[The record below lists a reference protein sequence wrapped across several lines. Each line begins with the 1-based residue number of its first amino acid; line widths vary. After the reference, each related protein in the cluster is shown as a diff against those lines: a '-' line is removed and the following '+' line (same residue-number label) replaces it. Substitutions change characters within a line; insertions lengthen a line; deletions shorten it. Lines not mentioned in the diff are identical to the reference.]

1 MKLTNARLHEA
12 DSVVDHLCLQITAL
26 QTVGDPMRDRYV
38 GFCALTIA
46 THAESTIKDLI
57 LDFCKAENR
66 YLHAV
71 FDKELE
77 RFNARI
83 AHDALSTL
91 LLRFDES
98 HSKRF
103 KELCSRVRRAYLVSS
118 TLGYDPLA
126 SYKSMLG
133 VRHSFVH
140 NINANFTN
148 ITVTDLRKYSQSAKL
163 VVAAFGRSIGN

>member
-1 MKLTNARLHEA
+1 MKLTNTRLHEA
-12 DSVVDHLCLQITAL
+12 DRVVDHLCLQITAL
-26 QTVGDPMRDRYV
+26 QATGDPMRDRYV

-77 RFNARI
+77 KFNARI
-83 AHDALSTL
+83 AYDALVTL

-103 KELCSRVRRAYLVSS
+103 KKVCSRLRSAYLVSS
-118 TLGYDPLA
+118 PHGYDPLA

-148 ITVTDLRKYSQSAKL
+148 ITVADLRKYSQAAKL
-163 VVAAFGRSIGN
+163 VVAAFGRSIGS

>member
-1 MKLTNARLHEA
+1 MKLGDARLQE
-12 DSVVDHLCLQITAL
+12 VDGVINHLCLQIDMM
-26 QTVGDPMRDRYV
+26 QKIGDPMRDRYV

-77 RFNARI
+77 RFSARI
-83 AHDALSTL
+83 AHDALTTL

-103 KELCSRVRRAYLVSS
+103 KKLCSRLRSAYLVSS

-163 VVAAFGRSIGN
+163 VVAAFGRSIGS